1 MSASHPA
8 PKVVIGVPS
17 GDMMHAD
24 CAFALMGL
32 VACSRAKLVLANPK
46 SCYVWQSRNVCVQV
60 AQEHGAD
67 FLLFV
72 DSDVV
77 VPCDALDRLL
87 AHDKDV
93 VGATYIKRA
102 PPHNILGAR
111 LDGRPDFPARDCV
124 SGGLVAMAEM
134 PTGCLLIRTKVFDT
148 IARPYFRHAVAGDSM
163 VGEDILFCRTIVE
176 RGVNIFCDMALSY
189 RLRHLGTHGYNLGE
203 MLETMESFS
212 AMKEGSAA

>member
-1 MSASHPA
+1 MSASNPV

-32 VACSRAKLVLANPK
+32 VASSRARLVLANPK

-60 AQEHGAD
+60 AQQHGAD
-67 FLLFV
+67 YLFFV

-77 VPCDALDRLL
+77 VPSDALDRLL
-87 AHDKDV
+87 AHDRDV

-102 PPHNILGAR
+102 PPHSILGAR
-111 LDGRPDFPARDCV
+111 LDGRPDFPAQ
-124 SGGLVAMAEM
+124 GLVAMAEM

-148 IARPYFRHAVAGDSM
+148 IARPYFRHEVAGESV
-163 VGEDILFCRTIVE
+163 VGEDILFCRTVVA
-176 RGVNIFCDMALSY
+176 RGVNIFCDMSLSY
-189 RLRHLGTHGYNLGE
+189 QLRHLGTHGYNLGE
-203 MLETMESFS
+203 MLETMQSFT
-212 AMKEGSAA
+212 AAKEGSAA